1 MGYGC
6 YFRLLDE
13 GETVMLPNKQ
23 KILRYLTSLR
33 ARLEGV
39 DMSDKADDVNSP
51 ASDHRIS
58 ATYALNEHEES
69 VSACVPCEYQHNISS
84 FRCSKHSTTS
94 ASRVGR
100 VLPRVARGST

>member
-1 MGYGC
+1 MGNGWF
-6 YFRLLDE
+6 FRLLDE

-58 ATYALNEHEES
+58 ATYALNEQEES
-69 VSACVPCEYQHNISS
+69 VSTVSMPTCDIRMILAVTGAQDTRQPSS
-84 FRCSKHSTTS
+84 V
-94 ASRVGR
+94 SR
-100 VLPRVARGST
+100 